1 MKRYLSAGLVLLG
14 GWLSGAEASARCMDV
29 ESRVAACRIAGQD
42 KSLAICLAG
51 DEAVYRYGLEQG
63 PDELVLRAPLAQ
75 LGYYRADGAQGTID
89 ETVVFANGDHA
100 YRARFGF
107 RDGQAPDPTEL
118 RKIGELQV
126 QRKGDTVAAL
136 TCAADS
142 IERVPELLLD
152 RMRKLGRTHASD
164 AVEFPNYDIE
174 YPGPVAQS
182 PACERDSNVD
192 SCWSQGVSAAR
203 GGDPALALGYFDKSC
218 DADLGPQ
225 GCYEA
230 GKLYLHNRKLRDYPR
245 AYERLGRVCASD
257 DIGQGPYACKYLGW
271 MHHTGIGAP
280 RDTAQAWTYLSKA
293 CFLHN
298 PDLFLDAEGCHFLA
312 EAALAGAPRS
322 ERPQRVSGER
332 GQLAYLALA
341 MGCADGAEGI
351 CAQARTLLSDARA
364 ASAAWVAGC
373 DADAAASPLGDC
385 AGLIAPQA
393 DYEANRALRK
403 RILSR
408 FRDASSALDAP

>member
-1 MKRYLSAGLVLLG
+1 
-14 GWLSGAEASARCMDV
+14 MDV
-29 ESRVAACRIAGQD
+29 EGRVAACRIAGQE

-51 DEAVYRYGLEQG
+51 DEAVYRYGPSQG
-63 PDELVLRAPLAQ
+63 PDELVLRAPLTQ
-75 LGYYRADGAQGTID
+75 LGYFRADGAQDTID
-89 ETVVFANGDHA
+89 ETVVFGSGDHS

-107 RDGQAPDPTEL
+107 RDGQAPDTTEL
-118 RKIGELQV
+118 RKFGELEV
-126 QRKGDTVAAL
+126 RRKDRTIAAL
-136 TCAADS
+136 TCAQDTV
-142 IERVPELLLD
+142 ERVPDLLLD

-164 AVEFPNYDIE
+164 AVEFPNYDIQ

-230 GKLYLHNRKLRDYPR
+230 GKLYLHNRKLRDYAR
-245 AYERLGRVCASD
+245 AYDRLGRVCDSD

-280 RDTAQAWTYLSKA
+280 RDPVQAWTYLAKA

-298 PDLFLDAEGCHFLA
+298 QELIVDAEGCHFLA
-312 EAALAGAPRS
+312 EAALR
-322 ERPQRVSGER
+322 ERRESGDR
-332 GQLAYLALA
+332 GYLAYLALA

-351 CAQARTLLSDARA
+351 CTQAGTALAEARA
-364 ASAAWVAGC
+364 GSASWVARC
-373 DADAAASPLGDC
+373 DEDAGAASPARDC
-385 AGLIAPQA
+385 AGLIAAQA
-393 DYEANRALRK
+393 DYEANQALR
-403 RILSR
+403 RQIYSLWRAES
-408 FRDASSALDAP
+408 DAPDAR